1 MAASGPPR
9 HQTLIVLVIGL
20 LLFATA
26 AASAIILIVQNRGSV
41 VQVRAL
47 GHSWTG
53 HLYWLLVAGL
63 IIALVGVLGL
73 ALLRGSAARAR
84 RLRRQRATLLV
95 GNARLSERVRDHGR
109 SSFFA
114 DAGRADTGPAQSP
127 AGSHATVR
135 RHFFRR
141 GHHAV

>member
-1 MAASGPPR
+1 M
-9 HQTLIVLVIGL
+9 LVIGL
-20 LLFATA
+20 VLFATA
-26 AASAIILIVQNRGSV
+26 VGSAIILIVQNRGSV

-47 GHSWTG
+47 GHTWTG

-63 IIALVGVLGL
+63 IIALIGVLGL
-73 ALLRGSAARAR
+73 ALLRRSAARAR
-84 RLRRQRATLLV
+84 RLRRQRAALLSE
-95 GNARLSERVRDHGR
+95 NERLSERVRDPGR

-114 DAGRADTGPAQSP
+114 DTGRADTGLAQSP